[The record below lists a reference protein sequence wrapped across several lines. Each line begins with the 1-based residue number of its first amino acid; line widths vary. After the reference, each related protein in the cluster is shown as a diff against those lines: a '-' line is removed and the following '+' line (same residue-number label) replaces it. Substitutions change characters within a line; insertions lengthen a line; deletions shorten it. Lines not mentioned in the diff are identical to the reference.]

1 ITFTADAVDDNGLDF
16 DFTWTFQSFPGANAP
31 TPNLLENF
39 GTNSNISYSIAEE
52 GSYTLNV
59 RADNRDGNI
68 NTAETDIVIFT
79 VTNTQQIFVHPGQGN
94 DALTVDQVSLTSP
107 LNSIQKAIEYVGA
120 SDEIIILPNLQQ
132 DIPQVSTYDI
142 TSTLNLNKSGNLDQK
157 ISIIALE
164 NNLIRLKA
172 QGTDTAFLITNQ
184 SHIKFKFIEFNGF
197 NAGAIRLVGSS
208 NIDVDNCKFTN
219 NKVGVKLDQ
228 TTNTTISSSFFK
240 ENEQAIYLLDSDSN
254 NILLSTFSKNT
265 KNGVFFDFQA
275 LQSSENNLVSFS
287 TFYDNGTEYDGSS
300 IFDSGLSFGNNPNN
314 SFTNCLFLN
323 NIKDYH
329 SLVSN
334 NSQNNIDKHV
344 SFANVG
350 IEKDP
355 DILALPVASW
365 LVADPFISDPDNDD
379 FAPLFHPNSPII
391 EKGTSGLNIGAFQGS
406 SKSYPSTRVIY

>member
-1 ITFTADAVDDNGLDF
+1 MYYFKTAIY
-16 DFTWTFQSFPGANAP
+16 S
-31 TPNLLENF
+31 
-39 GTNSNISYSIAEE
+39 SIAEE

-184 SHIKFKFIEFNGF
+184 SHIKFKFIESCFSETGGIISYEMELF
-197 NAGAIRLVGSS
+197 AS
-208 NIDVDNCKFTN
+208 NH
-219 NKVGVKLDQ
+219 G
-228 TTNTTISSSFFK
+228 
-240 ENEQAIYLLDSDSN
+240 YLLFWIN
-254 NILLSTFSKNT
+254 QRKL
-265 KNGVFFDFQA
+265 
-275 LQSSENNLVSFS
+275 
-287 TFYDNGTEYDGSS
+287 
-300 IFDSGLSFGNNPNN
+300 
-314 SFTNCLFLN
+314 
-323 NIKDYH
+323 
-329 SLVSN
+329 
-334 NSQNNIDKHV
+334 
-344 SFANVG
+344 
-350 IEKDP
+350 
-355 DILALPVASW
+355 
-365 LVADPFISDPDNDD
+365 
-379 FAPLFHPNSPII
+379 
-391 EKGTSGLNIGAFQGS
+391 
-406 SKSYPSTRVIY
+406 